1 MTRAIALCLL
11 SAASLAAQTAET
23 VTFRAVMST
32 AREVPAVAVDA
43 SGWADI
49 HVHTMKNAEGRVL
62 SGSVTF
68 VIRYRFPGPVGI
80 VGLHIHRGSEGENG
94 PVRINSGILAGAPVM
109 TRGNVGEIVRQAQI
123 LPNDESGLAAVTELL
138 SNPAQYYVNLHTV
151 DFAGGIIRGQLDLT
165 EFNPL
170 VVEMSSANEIPAI
183 TNPQA
188 TGTASVTI
196 FRSFDVFGQVTSG
209 LAIFEVN
216 YDLGGPSTI
225 TGLHIHRGGAG
236 VNGPVL
242 VDSRLSA
249 TNTVETPASGRGSLT
264 FFIDIPVS
272 AASLEYLS
280 DFMEN
285 PGGFYL
291 NLHTT
296 QFPGGLIRGQLKVPE
311 ARNYQV
317 TMLPTNEVPPIMG
330 LNAAAVAG
338 VQVYAVKNSSDEIT
352 AATVVF
358 DVNHRFPGSADFTG
372 LHIHDGPAG
381 VNGPVR
387 VDSGITGANSV
398 ISESGFGNIF
408 RRVRISDANGLATL
422 NSLFRDPANHYL
434 NLHSR
439 VNPGGA
445 VRAQMGQ

>member
-1 MTRAIALCLL
+1 MIQTIALSLL
-11 SAASLAAQTAET
+11 FVASLAAQTAET

-32 AREVPAVAVDA
+32 AREVPAVPVNA

-49 HVHTMKNAEGRVL
+49 HVHVMKNAAGNVL

-68 VIRYRFPGPVGI
+68 VIRYTFPGPVGI
-80 VGLHIHRGSEGENG
+80 VGLHLHRGSEGENG
-94 PVRINSGILAGAPVM
+94 PVRINSGILGSAPVM
-109 TRGNVGEIVRQAQI
+109 TDSRQGEIVRQAQI
-123 LPNDESGLAAVTELL
+123 RPDDESGLAAVTELL
-138 SNPAQYYVNLHTV
+138 GNPAQYYVNLHTV
-151 DFAGGIIRGQLDLT
+151 DFAAGIIRGQLDLT

-170 VVEMSSANEIPAI
+170 VVQMSSANEIPAI

-196 FRSFDVFGQVTSG
+196 FRSFDVFGMVTNG

-216 YDLGGPSTI
+216 YDLGGPATI
-225 TGLHIHRGGAG
+225 TGLHIHRGGAD

-242 VDSRLSA
+242 VNSGLSA
-249 TNTVETPASGRGSLT
+249 TTTVETPASGRGSFT

-272 AASLEYLS
+272 AASLEFLS

-291 NLHTT
+291 NLHTS
-296 QFPGGLIRGQLKVPE
+296 QFPGGLIRGQLQVAE

-317 TMLPTNEVPPIMG
+317 LMMPTNEVPPIMG
-330 LNAAAVAG
+330 FNAAAVAG
-338 VQVYAVKNSSDEIT
+338 VQVYAVKNTRNEIT

-358 DVNHRFPGSADFTG
+358 DVNHRFPGSAEFTG
-372 LHIHDGPAG
+372 LHIHDAAAG

-387 VDSGITGANSV
+387 IDSGISGTNTV
-398 ISESGFGNIF
+398 TSESGFGNIF
-408 RRVRISDANGLATL
+408 RRVRISDALGLATL
-422 NSLFRDPANHYL
+422 NSLFSNPANHYL
-434 NLHSR
+434 NLHTR